1 MIGAEIQANVI
12 EALVSGRSLT
22 SAPWWAATLLLVLIV
37 GAGVAAGFRLGPVA
51 GVTVNLLL
59 MAVVPA
65 VAYACFLSDVV
76 LPVGAAHLG
85 LTLGFVGTLGVRLTG
100 EQRRRKDLV
109 DLFGRYVS
117 DDVVDMLVSS
127 GRVPD
132 LGGESVAV
140 TVLFMDIR
148 NFTTIAERL
157 QPHDVVAM
165 LNASFG
171 RIVAPVLD
179 RGGTVDKFMGDGM
192 MAVFGSPVPYE
203 DHARR
208 AVLAALEID
217 RCAQEFVAWMS
228 DNLDSESLPDF
239 AIGVGLHTG
248 PAVTGNLGSPR
259 RMQFTAIGDTVNT
272 ASRIEGLTKTLGV
285 RVAISAET
293 AAAAG
298 GGLRLG
304 RCDEMHVKGRS
315 AAVTVHELLGV
326 DE

>member
-1 MIGAEIQANVI
+1 MCGISRKLPPKYVYTQ
-12 EALVSGRSLT
+12 RPSLT
-22 SAPWWAATLLLVLIV
+22 S
-37 GAGVAAGFRLGPVA
+37 
-51 GVTVNLLL
+51 
-59 MAVVPA
+59 
-65 VAYACFLSDVV
+65 
-76 LPVGAAHLG
+76 
-85 LTLGFVGTLGVRLTG
+85 
-100 EQRRRKDLV
+100 
-109 DLFGRYVS
+109 
-117 DDVVDMLVSS
+117 SS
-127 GRVPD
+127 S
-132 LGGESVAV
+132 GESVAV